1 MDMQDSPETS
11 PVFKQP
17 FLEWLDDPAHGFNVA
32 NTWDATKDVMGGRG
46 KLKLFDFQRRI
57 LGHVLNYDPIT
68 GKFPYTTVI
77 LSMPKKSGKTAIN
90 AAITAWFY
98 ENAPLDTEAF
108 VIANDLEQAEGR
120 VLSDIKFHCKL
131 RGDSQVLKYEIR
143 NDATNSRIQ
152 ALSKSYRSNAG
163 SRHAE
168 TSWDELWGVASEESR
183 RLWDEMQPIPM
194 FEYSLRLITTYAG
207 FYGESDLLWELY
219 LAGVGTDE
227 HPNGKGH
234 KIAGLEDLPC
244 YSNGRLFVYWD
255 HECRMPWQTEEF
267 LEEARRSERPASY
280 LRLFE
285 NRWVTSHEAF
295 MPVEWWDC
303 AAEKYKQSAEL
314 WHEHPYRKAPC
325 YIAVDAGI
333 KRDCTAVMG
342 VTFDPKIG
350 KVILLFH
357 KIWKPIKGEPLD
369 LDITLDPFIRKAWKD
384 YNVKEIACDPSQL
397 LQMKKRWEKDGM
409 KVYEVT
415 QAGKEM
421 TNASQLLFDLFH
433 DQNFWAYPDEEI
445 REHLRNS
452 MAEQTSSGL
461 RIVKDKSNRRMEEKK
476 VDAAVALAMAS
487 YRAIENT
494 REVPSEPIVFESP
507 FSDLR
512 GPHEDPLQKNLPR
525 QLRDDIY

>member
-1 MDMQDSPETS
+1 MDDIEETS
-11 PVFKQP
+11 VIFKQP
-17 FLEWLDDPAHGFNVA
+17 FLDWIDDPQRGFFVA

-46 KLKLFDFQRRI
+46 RLQLFPHQKRI
-57 LGHVLNYDPIT
+57 LGHVLNFNPET

-77 LSMPKKSGKTAIN
+77 YSCPKKSGKSALG
-90 AAITAWFY
+90 AAVGSWFA
-98 ENAPLDTEAF
+98 ENAPPDTEIY
-108 VIANDLEQAEGR
+108 VIANDLEQATSR
-120 VLSDIKFHCKL
+120 VLKDMQRNAKEK
-131 RGDSQVLKYEIR
+131 DSAQCLKYEI
-143 NDATNSRIQ
+143 NYPNGTEIQ

-163 SRHAE
+163 SRHAL
-168 TSWDELWGVASEESR
+168 TLWDELWGYGSEESR
-183 RLWDEMQPIPM
+183 RLWDELQPIPTVP
-194 FEYSLRLITTYAG
+194 YSLRFITTYAG

-219 LAGVGTDE
+219 LAGVGADE

-244 YSNGRLFVYWD
+244 YANGRLFVYWD

-295 MPVEWWDC
+295 MPVEWWDY
-303 AAEKYKQSAEL
+303 AAEKYAQSAEL

-350 KVILLFH
+350 KIVLLFH

-369 LDITLDPFIRKAWKD
+369 LDTTLDPFIRKAWKD

-487 YRAIENT
+487 YRAVENT
-494 REVPSEPIVFESP
+494 RETPSEPIVFESP

-512 GPHEDPLQKNLPR
+512 TPREDPLQKNLPR